1 MERRGRERCPVCQGP
16 TKEVGGPEGASRELR
31 CRNSICAYNH
41 RRQVCPRC
49 GHKGAEVTRFE
60 DDLYSYKCG
69 ECLNT
74 WKQPVA
80 LVERS

>member
-16 TKEVGGPEGASRELR
+16 TRTVENGKGGLDLR

-41 RRQVCPRC
+41 RRQACPRC
-49 GHKGAEVTRFE
+49 RHVGAEVTLFE
-60 DDLYSYKCG
+60 DDTYSFNCP
-69 ECLNT
+69 ECQNT

-80 LVERS
+80 FIERS